1 MTRNGCHLILG
12 DLCIQNTFKKFRAAQ
27 RLYQKR
33 NRDSGHTGHR
43 SGQQPKYTGNYECRR
58 PLHGPGL
65 KTIQTKAG
73 SPDPP
78 YSLTGFFS
86 LEITAI
92 KQSSAEYHN
101 LSIQFPLGKKKKK
114 AYHPEIFHT
123 WDINLSAHSCLTVSK
138 KIVEGRYMNSLSTL
152 WDICNTES
160 ETYIMCVQKSRW
172 VFQQV
177 KYDPTQFS
185 LSYHTF
191 NSLVALSFS
200 KSLFL
205 YSTPIYLDRS
215 LASSQIMASVPTQ
228 PHYAIY
234 CVAPGIKAPVIWF

>member
-1 MTRNGCHLILG
+1 MPKTTAWPRSEDDTDQSWLPRPSLLPCWFLFPRNHSHQAKQCRVP
-12 DLCIQNTFKKFRAAQ
+12 Q
-27 RLYQKR
+27 
-33 NRDSGHTGHR
+33 S
-43 SGQQPKYTGNYECRR
+43 KYTI
-58 PLHGPGL
+58 P
-65 KTIQTKAG
+65 
-73 SPDPP
+73 
-78 YSLTGFFS
+78 F
-86 LEITAI
+86 
-92 KQSSAEYHN
+92 
-101 LSIQFPLGKKKKK
+101 GKKKE

-123 WDINLSAHSCLTVSK
+123 WDINLSVHSCLTVSK
-138 KIVEGRYMNSLSTL
+138 KIAEGRYMNFLSTL

-160 ETYIMCVQKSRW
+160 ETSIMCVQKSRW

-205 YSTPIYLDRS
+205 YSTPIDLDRS

-228 PHYAIY
+228 PHYALY